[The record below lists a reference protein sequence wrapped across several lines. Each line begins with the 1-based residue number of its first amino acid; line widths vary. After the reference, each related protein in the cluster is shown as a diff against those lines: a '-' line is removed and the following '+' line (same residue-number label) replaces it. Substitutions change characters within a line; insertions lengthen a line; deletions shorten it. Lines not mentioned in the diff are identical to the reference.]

1 MPRALESVRSL
12 ERAWFHAPVGR
23 FLGMPDAEI
32 VGHLTVSGPHS
43 VDPAPAEARTAE
55 IVIPKNAL
63 HGLSGHLLLEF
74 DIPRMGRR
82 IDAVLIVGHLIVVI
96 EFKVGSDVFDRS
108 AIERV
113 WDYSLDLKNFHGVS
127 HAVPIVPLLVAM
139 RTTQLAQPTS
149 FMRPPVR
156 CGRTIAA
163 GARKTSMRRNRPR
176 RARGSSHGAG
186 RLCNL
191 RPMTPRDSVAPQR
204 G

>member
-108 AIERV
+108 A
-113 WDYSLDLKNFHGVS
+113 
-127 HAVPIVPLLVAM
+127 
-139 RTTQLAQPTS
+139 